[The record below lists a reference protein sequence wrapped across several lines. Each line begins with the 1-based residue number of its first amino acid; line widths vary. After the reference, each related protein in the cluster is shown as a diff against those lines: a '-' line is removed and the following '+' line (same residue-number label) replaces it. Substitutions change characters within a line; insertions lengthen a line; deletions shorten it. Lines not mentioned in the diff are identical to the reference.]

1 MNMKDKWVKI
11 KGCISVISKIK
22 DLQLSIN
29 RLPVSIKNDENGIS
43 QKDKR
48 ILLQKINVIQ
58 KEVMFIKDNIEEE
71 S

>member
-11 KGCISVISKIK
+11 KGCISVINKIK

-29 RLPVSIKNDENGIS
+29 RLPISIKNDENGIW

-48 ILLQKINVIQ
+48 ILLQKINFLICQ
-58 KEVMFIKDNIEEE
+58 I
-71 S
+71 

>member
-11 KGCISVISKIK
+11 KGCISVINKIK

-29 RLPVSIKNDENGIS
+29 RLPISIKNDENSIS

>member
-11 KGCISVISKIK
+11 KGCISVINKIK

-29 RLPVSIKNDENGIS
+29 RLPISIKNDENGIS